1 MRINIFV
8 GSIGSGATLDEQ
20 VQQIVE
26 AENDGFDGFWSAQV
40 IGIDALTLFALAGQR
55 TSHIEMG
62 TAVVPTYPRHP
73 VVLSQQALTTNAA
86 TGGRLTLGIGLS
98 HKVSIEG
105 RFGLAFDRPALHM
118 REYLSVM
125 R

>member
-55 TSHIEMG
+55 TSRIEMG

-86 TGGRLTLGIGLS
+86 TGGSDPYALNSLEP
-98 HKVSIEG
+98 SIT
-105 RFGLAFDRPALHM
+105 
-118 REYLSVM
+118 
-125 R
+125 